1 MSLFNFYVLR
11 ASKKKDKK
19 YLKPEKPWRKK
30 ERRGEGREEKTGNR
44 EKIKQKL
51 TSSLDAEET

>member
-1 MSLFNFYVLR
+1 LSLLNFYVLR

-30 ERRGEGREEKTGNR
+30 EETKERKRKLGIEK
-44 EKIKQKL
+44 K
-51 TSSLDAEET
+51 